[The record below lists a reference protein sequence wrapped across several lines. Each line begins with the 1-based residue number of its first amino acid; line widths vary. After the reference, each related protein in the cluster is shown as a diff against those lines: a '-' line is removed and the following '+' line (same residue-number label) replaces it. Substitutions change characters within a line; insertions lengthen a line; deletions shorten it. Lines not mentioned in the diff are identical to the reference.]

1 VVITELRAMIIAG
14 LLEEL
19 AARLSPGTAFGPG
32 RSGEELARLATDL
45 AKELLDQTF
54 VGE

>member
-1 VVITELRAMIIAG
+1 MIVAG

-19 AARLSPGTAFGPG
+19 AARLSPGAAFGPG